1 MNYVFV
7 DTNVTLH
14 FQFLDEVDWAA
25 AFGFDHVTLVLAP
38 VVLSEL
44 DNKKVAGG
52 RKERLRARKVLSLLD
67 RLGLSSAPVLLRDG
81 VSLAAIGNEP
91 RPATFLECGLDPEI
105 NDDRLLASLI
115 ERSREVGDPSSVLL
129 ASDDGG
135 IRVKARTR
143 SIQLVAVP
151 EELRLADEPDEVERE
166 LVDLR
171 RELSAATSA
180 APRLR
185 LTVEGLV
192 NAGFVLRVWNG
203 WDEKSRKKAVA
214 NWRARYPHQ
223 ESSSEADRIGSFFE
237 PSALAWNASIDE
249 AFGKFERYL
258 TEWPAVAQRYCRI
271 LPFCFV
277 LENVGTAPADDVSV
291 ILRTS
296 ANGLWRR
303 RMPKPPSIPKPVRR
317 DSMFGLGM
325 MSHFSPSMA
334 LNHSLLR
341 PAAAEEDGPDVSEDG
356 GTVKY
361 WAKRS
366 KHNVPVEFDKVHF
379 EFASEDSVTS
389 FQISYELH
397 AANLRRP
404 TVGSI
409 NVEIERQDAA
419 LISPF
424 SLENADK
431 E

>member
-7 DTNVTLH
+7 DTNVILH
-14 FQFLDEVDWAA
+14 FQFLDEVDWATA
-25 AFGFDHVTLVLAP
+25 WGFDDVTLVLAP

-52 RKERLRARKVLSLLD
+52 RKERVRARKVLALLD
-67 RLGLSSAPVLLRDG
+67 RLGLSDAPVLLRDG

-91 RPATFLECGLDPEI
+91 RPSTFLECGLDPEI
-105 NDDRLLASLI
+105 NDDRLLSSLI
-115 ERSREVGDPSSVLL
+115 ERSREVGDPSSVWL
-129 ASDDGG
+129 ATDDGG

-166 LVDLR
+166 LADLR
-171 RELSAATSA
+171 RQLSAAVSA

-192 NAGFVLRVWNG
+192 NVGFVLRVWNG

-214 NWRARYPHQ
+214 HWRARYPYH
-223 ESSSEADRIGSFFE
+223 ESSSNADRIGSFFE
-237 PSALAWNASIDE
+237 PSALTWNASIDE

-258 TEWPAVAQRYCRI
+258 KEWPAAAQRYCRI

-296 ANGLWRR
+296 GNGIWRR
-303 RMPKPPSIPKPVRR
+303 RMFKPPSIPKPVRW

-325 MSHFSPSMA
+325 SHLSPAMA
-334 LNHSLLR
+334 FDHSLLR
-341 PAAAEEDGPDVSEDG
+341 PAAAEEGGPDFSEDG

-366 KHNVPVEFDKVHF
+366 KHNVPVTFDKVHF
-379 EFASEDSVTS
+379 EFASEESVTS

-397 AANLRRP
+397 AANLRQP

-409 NVEIERQDAA
+409 NVEIERQDAV

-424 SLENADK
+424 SLENADD